1 MIKPLGDNVVLKL
14 LEAKETTKSGIVL
27 TGSSKER
34 PEEAEVISV
43 GPGKMVDGHKVE
55 MEVKVGDKVLYSKY
69 AGTEVKFEDEEY
81 MIVSQEDILA
91 IVE

>member
-1 MIKPLGDNVVLKL
+1 MIKPLGDNVVLRL
-14 LEAKETTKSGIVL
+14 LEVKETTKSGIIF

-34 PEEAEVISV
+34 PEEAEVIAV
-43 GPGKMVDGHKVE
+43 GPGKVVDGHKVE
-55 MEVKVGDKVLYSKY
+55 MEVKKGDKVLYAKY

-81 MIVSQEDILA
+81 MIVSQGDILA

>member
-55 MEVKVGDKVLYSKY
+55 MEVKEGDKVLYSKY